1 MNYPSDLTDEQYA
14 LIEPMLPAAKS
25 NKQIGGRPREVDL
38 RNIVNGILYFLRSGC
53 QWRMLPTTFGPWS
66 TVHDYYRNWKHD
78 GTWQRI
84 HDKLREKV
92 RRADGRKPTPTAA
105 IIDSQSVKTC
115 APKKT
120 RTATTRARKS
130 PAENGISASIRSV

>member
-1 MNYPSDLTDEQYA
+1 MNYPSDLTDEQYT
-14 LIEPMLPAAKS
+14 LIEPLLPAAKS
-25 NKQIGGRPREVDL
+25 NKVIGGRPRSVDL
-38 RNIVNGILYFLRSGC
+38 RKIVNGILYFVRGGC
-53 QWRMLPTTFGPWS
+53 QWRMLPRDFGPWS
-66 TVHDYYRNWKHD
+66 TVHDYYQKWRHD

-105 IIDSQSVKTC
+105 IIDSQSVKAC

-120 RTATTRARKS
+120 RTATTRARRS
-130 PAENGISASIRSV
+130 PAESGISASTRSG